1 MKGIDKIYHFVAG
14 ILIALTFTLIF
25 SPLIGIIT
33 ASVSGVIKDVVY
45 DLKMGKGAFEILDI
59 FATVLGA
66 VVGTVLGLLTIN
78 YIFPIL

>member
-1 MKGIDKIYHFVAG
+1 MKGIDKIYHLVAG

-45 DLKMGKGAFEILDI
+45 DLKMGKGTFEVLDI

-66 VVGTVLGLLTIN
+66 LVGTVLGLLTIN
-78 YIFPIL
+78 YIFPIF